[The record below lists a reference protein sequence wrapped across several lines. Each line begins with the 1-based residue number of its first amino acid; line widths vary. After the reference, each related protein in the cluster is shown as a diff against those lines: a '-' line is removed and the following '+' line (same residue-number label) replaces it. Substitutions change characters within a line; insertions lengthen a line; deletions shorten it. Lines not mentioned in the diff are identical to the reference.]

1 VWAAGRRNCRGTFL
15 PEAAA
20 TAASEREA
28 MARAEEFVGQALA
41 AARAYAREDVLR
53 N

>member
-1 VWAAGRRNCRGTFL
+1 VGAVGRSNGRGTFL

-20 TAASEREA
+20 AAANEREA
-28 MARAEEFVGQALA
+28 MARADEFVDQALA